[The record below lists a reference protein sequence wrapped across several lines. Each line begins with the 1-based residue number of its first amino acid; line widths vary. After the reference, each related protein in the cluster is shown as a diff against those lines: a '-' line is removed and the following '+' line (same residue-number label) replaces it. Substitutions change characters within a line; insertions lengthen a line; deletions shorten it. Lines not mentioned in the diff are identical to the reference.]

1 MDSGHQPPP
10 KWWIDPQLRSELG
23 ITDQQ
28 SAAVDQIWQ
37 RSLPKLRE
45 AHERLE
51 KLENVLSQMILDN
64 TADEASVIAQIEKV
78 ESTRADLNQGR
89 TLMLYRM
96 NKLLTAEQRAKVKA
110 IYDRRDAGRRSSSSP
125 R

>member
-1 MDSGHQPPP
+1 M
-10 KWWIDPQLRSELG
+10 
-23 ITDQQ
+23 
-28 SAAVDQIWQ
+28 
-37 RSLPKLRE
+37 RE

-51 KLENVLSQMILDN
+51 TLENVLSQMILDN

-96 NKLLTAEQRAKVKA
+96 NKLLSAEQRAKVKA
-110 IYDRRDAGRRSSSSP
+110 IFDRRDGGRRSSSSP